1 MPLPASQFPMSP
13 SAQEGHPR
21 ERVEVVA
28 IGTSTGGPAALQVIL
43 SRLPRDLGAG
53 VLIVQHMPSG
63 FTGMLAKRLNEVSPL
78 EVKEAEG
85 GEVIRPGLVLLAPA
99 GQQML
104 VERREGQPRI
114 VLTSEPPFP
123 TPFRPS
129 FDVLLFSLTP
139 IYGSRCLAVVLTGMG
154 QDGVRG
160 LKALKEAG
168 GQVIAQDEATSVVY
182 GMPRAAVE
190 AGVVDKVLPLEEIPR
205 AIVELVGLG
214 EIP

>member
-1 MPLPASQFPMSP
+1 
-13 SAQEGHPR
+13 
-21 ERVEVVA
+21 
-28 IGTSTGGPAALQVIL
+28 
-43 SRLPRDLGAG
+43 
-53 VLIVQHMPSG
+53 
-63 FTGMLAKRLNEVSPL
+63 
-78 EVKEAEG
+78 
-85 GEVIRPGLVLLAPA
+85 
-99 GQQML
+99 
-104 VERREGQPRI
+104 
-114 VLTSEPPFP
+114 
-123 TPFRPS
+123 
-129 FDVLLFSLTP
+129 
-139 IYGSRCLAVVLTGMG
+139 MG